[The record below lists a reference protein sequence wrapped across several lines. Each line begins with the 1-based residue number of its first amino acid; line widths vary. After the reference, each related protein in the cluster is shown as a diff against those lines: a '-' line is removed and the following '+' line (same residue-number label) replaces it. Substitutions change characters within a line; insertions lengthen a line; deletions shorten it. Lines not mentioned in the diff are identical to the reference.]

1 MTITAFPIHISSF
14 SNLPESDMYVL
25 EVRSFE
31 WVEYYKKTFSFLPEH
46 FFQKIEENIT
56 SQKEKTLEW
65 YPDTLTRKILFFFPS
80 KEEVI
85 MDARSS
91 FFRDRRND
99 SFVFIPDGDISEAF
113 EAMSLSVYQFHFY
126 KTKPKKSEK
135 YFIIPDDYPKK
146 NLEEKIP
153 LYMAIYHARDIV
165 NMPAQDLYPKS
176 FIEQILVKKWRH
188 FDVRVFSEKELRE
201 IGCNLLLA
209 VWAWSDRESYMV
221 VLTPKKP
228 PKTDVFALVGKW
240 VTFDSGWVQIK
251 PDKGIHDM
259 KCDMAWGAAV
269 LGVAEY
275 LDSLETLP
283 VNVICGIGLAENMTG
298 GLAFKPL
305 DVYQAYNGITVEIQ
319 HTDAEWRL
327 VLADVMAYIEKNY
340 HPKHMITIATL
351 TGACIYALGY
361 DISGIVGDDEF
372 VIDRLLQSS
381 SPYET
386 VWRLPHNN
394 RIKKILESEVAD
406 IANLTDAEKAGSSL
420 GWGFL
425 SYFQWDA
432 SLAHIDIAGP
442 SYRMKPYGYMPAGG
456 TGWWVKILWE
466 FFQSLW

>member
-209 VWAWSDRESYMV
+209 V
-221 VLTPKKP
+221 
-228 PKTDVFALVGKW
+228 
-240 VTFDSGWVQIK
+240 
-251 PDKGIHDM
+251 
-259 KCDMAWGAAV
+259 
-269 LGVAEY
+269 
-275 LDSLETLP
+275 
-283 VNVICGIGLAENMTG
+283 
-298 GLAFKPL
+298 
-305 DVYQAYNGITVEIQ
+305 
-319 HTDAEWRL
+319 
-327 VLADVMAYIEKNY
+327 
-340 HPKHMITIATL
+340 
-351 TGACIYALGY
+351 
-361 DISGIVGDDEF
+361 
-372 VIDRLLQSS
+372 
-381 SPYET
+381 
-386 VWRLPHNN
+386 
-394 RIKKILESEVAD
+394 
-406 IANLTDAEKAGSSL
+406 
-420 GWGFL
+420 
-425 SYFQWDA
+425 
-432 SLAHIDIAGP
+432 
-442 SYRMKPYGYMPAGG
+442 
-456 TGWWVKILWE
+456 
-466 FFQSLW
+466 